1 MKHRGR
7 AYRLGLLCLGGLMC
21 LLGCG
26 GEFERVEEEAYRT
39 DKRAGIVVQEPLL
52 PTEKAGRPVPTP
64 TPAPP
69 IKERYEIPET
79 CEFSLKAGAFSISGS
94 VKVEAPE
101 GNAMPAYTLLAGGFS
116 QETADAL
123 LGACCPSVTLYKEFS
138 LPYSKGELT
147 AMGHILEEA
156 APLQDRER
164 EKKEMEQEAKAL
176 LAEAEEAPEEVER
189 IVSLGKLEQRQGEA
203 GTYWGTYG
211 ASLPEDVETVFE
223 VKNLPLG
230 EDGNWVWSFKTGEYG
245 QAIYYRNKTVLD
257 TYNSLKTNFE
267 RSGAKEVPQQ
277 DWEEIYTRGQAF
289 LEEAGLKED
298 FAIYRIFEE
307 TAKNGEKMYLI
318 DCRRLAAGI
327 PIMENFGFS
336 DMEVK
341 ESAYT
346 VWSLEGLR
354 LAMDEKGLCF
364 FCWQS
369 PMLLG
374 EEIKLGELLPFP
386 VIRQTME
393 TLLKEI
399 YAKEAAA
406 WKAERLELCYRPRYT
421 ENTGAVLVPV
431 WNLYGKKSLS
441 EGNESEERL
450 LLSISALTGEKMP
463 YRTARGK

>member
-1 MKHRGR
+1 MKCRGP
-7 AYRLGLLCLGGLMC
+7 AYGLGLLCLGGLLC

-26 GEFERVEEEAYRT
+26 REFERVEEEAYRT
-39 DKRAGIVVQEPLL
+39 DKRAGIVVQEPPLA
-52 PTEKAGRPVPTP
+52 TEEAGRPVPTP

-69 IKERYEIPET
+69 LKEQYEIPET
-79 CEFSLKAGAFSISGS
+79 CEFSLEAGAFSISGS
-94 VKVEAPE
+94 AEVEAPE

-116 QETADAL
+116 QETVDAL
-123 LGACCPSVTLYKEFS
+123 LAACCPSVTLYKEFS

-147 AMGHILEEA
+147 AMGHILEAA
-156 APLQDRER
+156 APLQSRER
-164 EKKEMEQEAKAL
+164 EKRGMEKEAKTL

-189 IVSLGKLEQRQGEA
+189 PVSLGKLEQKQGEE

-211 ASLPEDVETVFE
+211 ASLPEDIETVFE
-223 VKNLPLG
+223 VKNPPLG
-230 EDGNWVWSFKTGEYG
+230 EDGNWTWTFKTGEYG
-245 QAIYYRNKTVLD
+245 QIIYYKNKTFLD
-257 TYNSLKTNFE
+257 ACDGLKMNAE
-267 RSGAKEVPQQ
+267 RSGAKEAAPQ
-277 DWEEIYTRGQAF
+277 DWEEMYARGQAF

-298 FAIYRIFEE
+298 FAIHRIFEE
-307 TAKNGEKMYLI
+307 TLENGEKIYLI

-327 PIMENFGFS
+327 PVMENFGFS

-369 PMLLG
+369 PILVG

-393 TLLKEI
+393 TLLKQT
-399 YAKEAAA
+399 YAEKAAV
-406 WKAERLELCYRPRYT
+406 WKAERLELCYRQRYT
-421 ENTGAVLVPV
+421 EDTGAVLVPV
-431 WNLYGKKSLS
+431 WNLYGRKCLS
-441 EGNESEERL
+441 DGNESEERL
-450 LLSISALTGEKMP
+450 LLSINALTGEKMP
-463 YRTARGK
+463 YRSARRK